1 MAAITL
7 SHKQPTEALIR
18 ATAKACLK
26 KGLSKEGT
34 TFVLQSVQC
43 KDIGIQLKKERTS
56 YKGKLTQVLQ
66 TGAAGQY
73 FIMSGHTEPA
83 FKPDLIALISQQHM
97 TQTIRTIL
105 SNLRMG
111 TGPMLLPMR
120 QNPTS
125 PNMSNG
131 TAEGNASSS
140 QSAATPPKPC
150 QPRKHVRLTTMYKAN
165 ANHRALL

>member
-1 MAAITL
+1 MPEERPQQRRHNFCPAVCA
-7 SHKQPTEALIR
+7 
-18 ATAKACLK
+18 
-26 KGLSKEGT
+26 
-34 TFVLQSVQC
+34 VQRYW
-43 KDIGIQLKKERTS
+43 DPAEEERTS
-56 YKGKLTQVLQ
+56 YKGKLTQVQ

-131 TAEGNASSS
+131 AAEGNASSS

-150 QPRKHVRLTTMYKAN
+150 QPRKHVRLTTVYKAN
-165 ANHRALL
+165 ANH